1 MSTSPVSFILERPRK
16 RSRIGRGPIR
26 RRFSPDG
33 RDRFM
38 PIRGLL
44 FDKDGTLIDV
54 IGTWLPVYR
63 EMLAEAFPD
72 HNERWQ
78 RILLESGYDPDSNN
92 FKTNSLLAAGT
103 TDQLVDLWWPGLT
116 PGERQAMIERVDRD
130 FLSKSEKYLQP
141 LMPLEPLLNQL
152 KARRLKLG
160 IATNDNEASAR
171 SHVQLL
177 KLDKLI
183 DFVAGYDTVEK
194 AKPAGDMVH
203 AFCAACGL
211 EPPDVAVVGDNPHDL
226 EMARSAGAGLAIG
239 VLSGNST

>member
-1 MSTSPVSFILERPRK
+1 
-16 RSRIGRGPIR
+16 
-26 RRFSPDG
+26 
-33 RDRFM
+33 M

-44 FDKDGTLIDV
+44 FDKDGTLIDI

-63 EMLAEAFPD
+63 EMLAEAFPGQSEQW
-72 HNERWQ
+72 N
-78 RILLESGYDPDSNN
+78 RILLESGYDALSNN
-92 FKTNSLLAAGT
+92 FKANSLMAVGT
-103 TDQLVDLWWPGLT
+103 TDQLVDMWWPGLT
-116 PGERQAMIERVDRD
+116 AQERKAMIERVDRD
-130 FLSKSEKYLQP
+130 FSDKSVKYLQP

-177 KLDKLI
+177 KLDQLI

-211 EPPDVAVVGDNPHDL
+211 EPRDIAVVGDNPHDL

-239 VLSGNST
+239 VLSGNSTTADFGSLADAVLGTIAELPEFLERL